1 MPVII
6 TKCSEYIYLAH
17 PRNTHCNAT
26 TTSWSSVGLTGTW
39 KAPRIRIELRGR
51 GRDIHSSLF
60 IPCPN
65 PSHVPGRALIDLSYS
80 CECEWIHLNRSL
92 WSLHAINLYRNTGTT
107 HPPSIK
113 PVLHNNNK
121 NWGRQPKRRGRNPLV
136 LVLLCS
142 LFESRKFGSVLLV
155 GCETVTGWNS
165 WTGTVQSTEPVNRL
179 WLRVSSYAQIHCSLF
194 AAYSSSSAIQL
205 VYGMESFPLHCSSAI
220 LAVLPP
226 NPSLSSLCLPST
238 V

>member
-1 MPVII
+1 MNEFIWIVRCGAFTPLICI
-6 TKCSEYIYLAH
+6 ATLAQ
-17 PRNTHCNAT
+17 P
-26 TTSWSSVGLTGTW
+26 
-39 KAPRIRIELRGR
+39 
-51 GRDIHSSLF
+51 
-60 IPCPN
+60 
-65 PSHVPGRALIDLSYS
+65 
-80 CECEWIHLNRSL
+80 
-92 WSLHAINLYRNTGTT
+92 T
-107 HPPSIK
+107 HPLLNPFCTITTRI
-113 PVLHNNNK
+113 
-121 NWGRQPKRRGRNPLV
+121 WGDNQRRGRNPLV

-165 WTGTVQSTEPVNRL
+165 WTGTVQSTGPVNRL